1 MEQLPPL
8 APTGAAGVVAAAN
21 VLVGQLDARLWA
33 ASPAEE
39 IVEAVH
45 EAERLRAHLAA
56 LEASLV
62 AEVEARKIAKQTLAW
77 GSTADWFT
85 HAAGQQRTIGHRTV
99 RQAPVLVGERTATHA
114 ALSRGEVS
122 PEQAAV
128 IVDAVDALP
137 HDEALRARA
146 EQVLLAEATRLDAT
160 ALAVVGKKIAAVVD
174 PDGEERRQQQK
185 LDREERAAH
194 LHRFLSITDD
204 GAGGAW
210 LKGRGTVEDAA
221 VLKAAL
227 LPLTKPAPAL
237 DPDHPDEQVQTDPR
251 DHGTRM
257 WDALVQVAQHALG
270 TDLPPEC
277 HGARPRLAV
286 TTDLESL
293 RTQLRPPAGR
303 IDWTCLGE
311 TDPTAAVLAGYRCP
325 GGVTEDGGHLSPGAV
340 RRLACDADVIPV
352 VLGTRGQVLDVGRAN
367 RLVTAALWTAL
378 VCRDAHCAFPGCT
391 RPPVMCQAHHIHHW
405 ADGGPTSLPNLVL
418 LCGHHHRVLHHTPWQ
433 VRLDPTDRRPEFR
446 PPPRHG
452 VEQAWIRS
460 RPRRE

>member
-1 MEQLPPL
+1 MEQPPTL
-8 APTGAAGVVAAAN
+8 APTSPAGVVAAAN
-21 VLVGQLDARLWA
+21 ALVGDVDGVLWA
-33 ASPAEE
+33 ARSGEE
-39 IVEAVH
+39 LVAANEQIEV
-45 EAERLRAHLAA
+45 LRSHLAA
-56 LEASLV
+56 VQASIV
-62 AEVEARKIAKQTLAW
+62 TEVEARGVAKRELAW
-77 GSTADWFT
+77 GSTGDWFT
-85 HAAGQQRTIGHRTV
+85 HTAGRHRRSGRRVV
-99 RQAPVLVGERTATHA
+99 RQAPVLVGERTATHV
-114 ALSRGEVS
+114 ALTRGEVS

-137 HDEALRARA
+137 HDEALRCRA
-146 EQVLLAEATRLDAT
+146 EQVLLAEAARLDAT

-221 VLKAAL
+221 ILKAAL

-286 TTDLESL
+286 TTDLDSL
-293 RTQLRPPAGR
+293 RTQLRSR
-303 IDWTCLGE
+303 S
-311 TDPTAAVLAGYRCP
+311 P
-325 GGVTEDGGHLSPGAV
+325 GGTDGGTTEDGGHLSPAAV

-352 VLGTRGQVLDVGRAN
+352 VLGTLGQVLDVGRAN

-433 VRLDPTDRRPEFR
+433 VRLDPADGRPEFR

-452 VEQAWIRS
+452 VEQAWIRW